1 METRTIKYYKTKKDI
16 NFNDGFEL
24 KEGTKIQFNFAD
36 GQIFNVQIQ
45 KGNEKRIF
53 WIHSSEVELY
63 KTIKE
68 KWLKKDIE
76 EHNVDLNDKWFE
88 HEKKQQ
94 SKNGSGIEKSKNSIN
109 TRVKITK
116 RESKPKQNIE
126 SKKSDIRTGNKT
138 GVRKKKGENTNIKRG
153 TTKNKKS

>member
-16 NFNDGFEL
+16 IFNDGFEL
-24 KEGTKIQFNFAD
+24 EKGTKIQFNFAE
-36 GQIFNVQIQ
+36 GQIFNVQMQ

-53 WIHSSEVELY
+53 WIHSSEVEIY
-63 KTIKE
+63 KTVKE

-94 SKNGSGIEKSKNSIN
+94 SKNGNGIGKSETPIK
-109 TRVKITK
+109 TRVKIKK
-116 RESKPKQNIE
+116 RESKRKQNIE
-126 SKKSDIRTGNKT
+126 SKKSDIRTGNKV
-138 GVRKKKGENTNIKRG
+138 GVRKTKGENTVIKRG